1 MVSSQLSAFSHQP
14 SAQDRETFVPKNGSR
29 ETLVTACIYRMLY
42 VFGSKVIIARKWMIL
57 RRWGGRGVG
66 VLNAGAEAPRVGR
79 GGKNGAC
86 GLGGTDR
93 KRVRCLCCGRMRHI
107 PSLDGL
113 RAISILM
120 VVIGHWTSLHCQSE
134 VGGAFANLGVRIFF
148 IISGY
153 LITTL
158 LLKEYAQ
165 TSTIQLREFYVRRA
179 YRILPAAIA
188 FMLPVFVIY
197 WGELRWYHMAAAAL
211 YVTNFD
217 PGHPWFLGHL
227 WSLSVEEQFYF
238 LWPGVLKKWH
248 RHRTAILVGVILFA
262 PVYRFMCHL
271 LKLHGRA
278 DETFPA
284 VADVL
289 AIGCLLAIFAGRMPR
304 IKTTVAVVM
313 LVPVALVPVYV
324 AAVQF
329 RTTAI
334 LLLLFWP
341 LLHISIAGLL
351 LHAVRTPYW
360 LLNIKP
366 VVWLGKIS
374 YSLDLWQQLFAYGPQ
389 HRNWYWLVVAVGMAS
404 LSYYVVE
411 LPMLRLRQERE
422 APEKAYAQAA

>member
-1 MVSSQLSAFSHQP
+1 V
-14 SAQDRETFVPKNGSR
+14 AQDDGSGASRSMLGRLRKIVCAKRSTITNGLRPRALCCAGAAHS
-29 ETLVTACIYRMLY
+29 
-42 VFGSKVIIARKWMIL
+42 IARRPPSHL
-57 RRWGGRGVG
+57 DLNRRRWTLDVAPLPLGSWGR
-66 VLNAGAEAPRVGR
+66 
-79 GGKNGAC
+79 
-86 GLGGTDR
+86 
-93 KRVRCLCCGRMRHI
+93 
-107 PSLDGL
+107 
-113 RAISILM
+113 
-120 VVIGHWTSLHCQSE
+120 
-134 VGGAFANLGVRIFF
+134 AFANLGVRIFF
-148 IISGY
+148 VISGY

-158 LLKEYAQ
+158 LLQEQARS
-165 TSTIQLREFYVRRA
+165 STIQLRGFYVRRA

-262 PVYRFMCHL
+262 PVYRFVCHL

-289 AIGCLLAIFAGRMPR
+289 AIGCLLAIFAARLPR
-304 IKTTVAVVM
+304 IKTAWALAMVA
-313 LVPVALVPVYV
+313 PVALVPVYV
-324 AAVQF
+324 GAVHF

-334 LLLLFWP
+334 LLLVLWP
-341 LLHISIAGLL
+341 LLHFSIAGLL
-351 LHAVRTPYW
+351 LHVVQTPYW
-360 LLNIKP
+360 ILNVKP

-374 YSLDLWQQLFAYGPQ
+374 YGLYLWQQLFAYNPQ
-389 HRNWYWLVVAVGMAS
+389 HRNWYWLLVPVGLAS
-404 LSYYVVE
+404 LSYYLVE
-411 LPMLRLRQERE
+411 QPMLRLRQRREVRER
-422 APEKAYAQAA
+422 AYAQAASLGCFAIPTAG